1 MTDIFEEI
9 RKIIARDFGI
19 PEEDIEEDSLLD
31 EDLSITDLDLED
43 LLAKIHEKYEV
54 EVPQNKIA
62 SFKKVSDIV
71 NYLYEHTEAG
81 GQ

>member
-1 MTDIFEEI
+1 MIDLFEDI
-9 RKIIARDFGI
+9 KKMIANDFGL

-43 LLAKIHEKYEV
+43 FLTKLQEKYEV
-54 EVPQNKIA
+54 EIPPEKTG

-71 NYLYEHTEAG
+71 NYLYEKSESQG
-81 GQ
+81 

>member
-1 MTDIFEEI
+1 MTDLFEDI
-9 RKIIARDFGI
+9 RKLISRDFGI

-31 EDLSITDLDLED
+31 EDLSVTDLDLED
-43 LLAKIHEKYEV
+43 LLTKIQEKYEV
-54 EVPQNKIA
+54 EIPQTKIA

-81 GQ
+81 TQ

>member
-1 MTDIFEEI
+1 MTDLFEEI
-9 RKIIARDFGI
+9 RKIISRDFGI

-43 LLAKIHEKYEV
+43 LLSKLQEKYEV
-54 EVPQNKIA
+54 EIPQGKIA

-81 GQ
+81 TQ

>member
-81 GQ
+81 TQ